1 MPNQFQ
7 SESPR
12 NLLEKCLCVLVMDVS
27 GTMNPHMPVLNQS
40 LTEFFRHIET
50 DNGLPE
56 GTKDQLEI
64 CIEQFDY
71 EHKFRRNPCLLNPGE
86 VPPTLSTRQGTT
98 ESVDALNAAIKM
110 VEDRKAFYKNTG
122 QPYYRPWIIFV
133 TDGEPNPFREDE
145 IAAFEAKVTQDVA
158 KKKYM
163 IMGLG
168 VGDDIT
174 QKTLLR
180 LTAGK
185 AHKLK
190 GTNFGSFFKW
200 LSNSL
205 GVVASSKPG
214 QKVDLSPGASQWMT
228 SFSI

>member
-7 SESPR
+7 GESPR

-27 GTMNPHMPVLNQS
+27 GTMNPHMPVLNKA
-40 LTEFFRHIET
+40 LKDFFRDIET

-71 EHKFRRNPCLLNPGE
+71 EYQFRRNPCLLNPGE

-133 TDGEPNPFREDE
+133 TDGEPYPFREEE
-145 IAAFEAKVTQDVA
+145 IANFEAKVKKDVA
-158 KKKYM
+158 DKKYM

-174 QKTLLR
+174 QNTLLR

-190 GTNFGSFFKW
+190 GANFGSFFKW

-205 GVVASSKPG
+205 GVVTSSKPG

>member
-7 SESPR
+7 GESPR

-27 GTMNPHMPVLNQS
+27 GTMNPHMPVLNQA
-40 LTEFFRHIET
+40 LKEFFRDIET

-71 EHKFRRNPCLLNPGE
+71 EHKFRRNPCL
-86 VPPTLSTRQGTT
+86 
-98 ESVDALNAAIKM
+98 LNAAIKM

-145 IAAFEAKVTQDVA
+145 IAAFEAKVKQDVA
-158 KKKYM
+158 NKKYM

-185 AHKLK
+185 AHKLR

>member
-7 SESPR
+7 GESPR

-27 GTMNPHMPVLNQS
+27 GTMNPHMPVLNQA
-40 LTEFFRHIET
+40 LKEFFRDIET

-122 QPYYRPWIIFV
+122 QPYYRPCLTFASK
-133 TDGEPNPFREDE
+133 
-145 IAAFEAKVTQDVA
+145 AAISSSLK
-158 KKKYM
+158 
-163 IMGLG
+163 GLG
-168 VGDDIT
+168 
-174 QKTLLR
+174 
-180 LTAGK
+180 
-185 AHKLK
+185 
-190 GTNFGSFFKW
+190 
-200 LSNSL
+200 
-205 GVVASSKPG
+205 
-214 QKVDLSPGASQWMT
+214 SPSVTKMIQGL
-228 SFSI
+228 